1 MYTKEKIIF
10 LLANYKFFIYHEFGY
25 MVISNNL
32 QLLRETNISTK
43 WNVKTQK
50 FIISPLLDKFI
61 SYWVA
66 TTIMEDLVFSFRILV
81 VFVIDANRKF
91 HWVIEGELWALKMTV
106 WPFARGNNRGTIA
119 EKYHCF
125 WIKWKLSS
133 IKIEVPTFLSFK
145 T

>member
-43 WNVKTQK
+43 WNVKTPK
-50 FIISPLLDKFI
+50 IPILPLLDKFT

-106 WPFARGNNRGTIA
+106 WKFARGNNRETSA
-119 EKYHCF
+119 DQYHCF
-125 WIKWKLSS
+125 WIKCKLSS
-133 IKIEVPTFLSFK
+133 VKIEVPTFPSFK